1 MDDAFGV
8 LATTSI
14 GLIVFFGI
22 IAIAFRTETQRQEGL
37 RAGRHY
43 ADHATGSGQ
52 CARE

>member
-22 IAIAFRTETQRQEGL
+22 IAIAFYVVYVIALAKLFKISVEDLLHEVQ
-37 RAGRHY
+37 
-43 ADHATGSGQ
+43 
-52 CARE
+52 